1 MADTN
6 YQYIINFPSLT
17 SRSVR
22 LYDEVQLT
30 IQREIVFQEQ
40 KSESEAV

>member
-6 YQYIINFPSLT
+6 YRYIINFIHSPQVI
-17 SRSVR
+17 VR
-22 LYDEVQLT
+22 LYDNVQLT
-30 IQREIVFQEQ
+30 IQREIVFQDQ